1 MTLELLDGR
10 IIAPLNVFDV
20 LDAVEEYMG
29 TDVRQFL
36 EEYFTDGDPWESLPD
51 DEKTKR
57 LQEHHE
63 DVMDAVED
71 LVLRAEYLVKRKP
84 IDRKRALEVLNA
96 IKKLIYRKDEYED
109 R

>member
-71 LVLRAEYLVKRKP
+71 LVLQAEYLVKRKP
-84 IDRKRALEVLNA
+84 IDRKRALEALSA

>member
-71 LVLRAEYLVKRKP
+71 LVLQAEYLVKRKP